1 MKDLPTYYYLEH
13 FQECLGFIDEACRE
27 LLAPEHQEFMHTFAT
42 AELSVQC
49 TLVRSLNRKANC
61 IKVSSLAYDEIPDHH
76 RGVQQCNTHDWF
88 TPIPEYAFK
97 NWLVGLTKPE
107 LVTLLRDCTCISVTA
122 TANKSTIVEL
132 ALTHLTFLSV
142 SEHHIYQQYI
152 YRQVDGVLDYL
163 LFLFFGN
170 IGSRLNQFSM
180 RDLGVMRTRKRAAQA
195 QARFSTR
202 DQALSTYIYAI
213 ELARIK
219 EALKHNLQFEPRW
232 QSLAHCPE
240 AQGEL
245 AEQHRAE
252 YLWLWG
258 KHCLQAGEEWTR
270 VAQILAASTLPQAQ
284 EKAIRLAYQ
293 YGDKERVQAQLE
305 AIIDMPDNSYLLA
318 FSEDFLARKYHKK
331 RTSVLTDMLRNSAR
345 HLILDEVHKHRVEA
359 ASVEYYQ
366 AQGIRA
372 LRTENEL
379 WRSVFGLVF
388 WPILFAP
395 EFAIGTEFDWRPY
408 HVRHN
413 NLYTSATEQVEQML
427 TQCASRA
434 GLKQHLI
441 RQATMH
447 YGQGSGIFRWHKQL
461 LQRLLLFVDHVD
473 IAALNRVLKMMAQDY
488 SAYSDGFP
496 DLLVLTDKGVHFEE
510 IKAQG
515 DSVRK
520 NQLVTI
526 TMLTKAGIKVGIT
539 TVEWGIDPM
548 QPYVVVD
555 IETTGGRAA
564 QHKIT
569 EIGMV
574 KVVNGKIIEEY
585 ETLLNPQCRIPRNIT
600 ALTGIDDEMVA
611 DAPIFAEVADEV
623 AQFTKGCVFV
633 AHNVNFD
640 YGFIKQEFTRIERR
654 FSRAKLCTVREM
666 RKAKPGLKS
675 YSLANLTAAFNID
688 MTRHHRAMSDAIAA
702 NELLTIIN
710 DYRLRNKSY

>member
-1 MKDLPTYYYLEH
+1 M
-13 FQECLGFIDEACRE
+13 
-27 LLAPEHQEFMHTFAT
+27 
-42 AELSVQC
+42 
-49 TLVRSLNRKANC
+49 
-61 IKVSSLAYDEIPDHH
+61 
-76 RGVQQCNTHDWF
+76 
-88 TPIPEYAFK
+88 
-97 NWLVGLTKPE
+97 
-107 LVTLLRDCTCISVTA
+107 
-122 TANKSTIVEL
+122 
-132 ALTHLTFLSV
+132 
-142 SEHHIYQQYI
+142 
-152 YRQVDGVLDYL
+152 
-163 LFLFFGN
+163 
-170 IGSRLNQFSM
+170 
-180 RDLGVMRTRKRAAQA
+180 
-195 QARFSTR
+195 
-202 DQALSTYIYAI
+202 
-213 ELARIK
+213 
-219 EALKHNLQFEPRW
+219 
-232 QSLAHCPE
+232 
-240 AQGEL
+240 
-245 AEQHRAE
+245 
-252 YLWLWG
+252 
-258 KHCLQAGEEWTR
+258 
-270 VAQILAASTLPQAQ
+270 
-284 EKAIRLAYQ
+284 
-293 YGDKERVQAQLE
+293 
-305 AIIDMPDNSYLLA
+305 
-318 FSEDFLARKYHKK
+318 
-331 RTSVLTDMLRNSAR
+331 
-345 HLILDEVHKHRVEA
+345 
-359 ASVEYYQ
+359 
-366 AQGIRA
+366 
-372 LRTENEL
+372 
-379 WRSVFGLVF
+379 FGLVF

-427 TQCASRA
+427 TQCATRA

-496 DLLVLTDKGVHFEE
+496 DLLVLTDQGIHFEE

-710 DYRLRNKSY
+710 DYRLSNKSY

>member
-13 FQECLGFIDEACRE
+13 FQECLGFIDEACTG
-27 LLAPEHQEFMHTFAT
+27 LLGPEHSEFMHMFAL
-42 AELSVQC
+42 ADLSVQC
-49 TLVRSLNRKANC
+49 TLVRSLNRKASC
-61 IKVSSLAYDEIPDHH
+61 IKVESLAYDEIPDHEG
-76 RGVQQCNTHDWF
+76 GVEQCFAYTWF
-88 TPIPEYAFK
+88 TSIPEHSL
-97 NWLVGLTKPE
+97 NDWLVGLTKPE
-107 LVTLLRDCTCISVTA
+107 LVTLLRDCSSANVVA
-122 TANKSTIVEL
+122 SANKASMVEL
-132 ALTHLTFLSV
+132 ALAHLSFTSV
-142 SEHHIYQQYI
+142 RKHSIYERYI

-170 IGSRLNQFSM
+170 VGSRLNQFSM
-180 RDLGVMRTRKRAAQA
+180 RDLGVMRTGKRAVQA
-195 QARFSTR
+195 KARFSSR
-202 DQALSTYIYAI
+202 DQALSTYVYAL
-213 ELARIK
+213 ELRRIK
-219 EALKHNLQFEPRW
+219 SALKHNVLFAPRW
-232 QSLAHCPE
+232 LLLSDCPDAH
-240 AQGEL
+240 GDL
-245 AEQHRAE
+245 AEQHRDE

-258 KHCLQAGEEWTR
+258 KYCLQAGDDWTE
-270 VAQILAASTLPQAQ
+270 VAKIFAASSLPQAQ

-293 YGDKERVQAQLE
+293 HGNKQDVQGQLE
-305 AIIDMPDNSYLLA
+305 AIIDAPDNSHILA
-318 FSEDFLARKYHKK
+318 FAEDFLARKYHKK

-359 ASVEYYQ
+359 AAVEYYQ
-366 AQGIRA
+366 AQGIKA

-413 NLYTSATEQVEQML
+413 NLYTSATAQVEQIL
-427 TQCASRA
+427 KQCETRA

-441 RQATMH
+441 RQATIH
-447 YGQGSGIFRWHKQL
+447 YGQRSGIFRWHKQL

-473 IAALNRVLKMMAQDY
+473 VSALISVLRMMAQDY

-496 DLLVLTDKGVHFEE
+496 DLLVITDDGVHFEE

-520 NQLVTI
+520 NQLLTI
-526 TMLTKAGIKVGIT
+526 TMLTNAGIKVGIT

-574 KVVNGKIIEEY
+574 KVVNGEIIEEY
-585 ETLLNPQCRIPRNIT
+585 ETLLNPQRRIPRNIT
-600 ALTGIDDEMVA
+600 ALTGIDDAMVA

-710 DYRLRNKSY
+710 NYRLNNKSC

>member
-13 FQECLGFIDEACRE
+13 FQECLGFIDEACCE
-27 LLAPEHQEFMHTFAT
+27 LLGPEHSEFMHKFAM
-42 AELSVQC
+42 ADLSVQC

-61 IKVSSLAYDEIPDHH
+61 IKVDSLAYDEIPDHEG
-76 RGVQQCNTHDWF
+76 GVQQCFAYTWF
-88 TPIPEYAFK
+88 TSIPEHSL
-97 NWLVGLTKPE
+97 NDWLVGLTKPE
-107 LVTLLRDCTCISVTA
+107 LVTLLHDCS
-122 TANKSTIVEL
+122 TANVVASANKASMVEL
-132 ALTHLTFLSV
+132 ALTHLSFTSV
-142 SEHHIYQQYI
+142 REHSIYERYI

-170 IGSRLNQFSM
+170 VGSRLNQFSM

-195 QARFSTR
+195 KARFSSR
-202 DQALSTYIYAI
+202 DQALSTYVYAL
-213 ELARIK
+213 ELRRIK
-219 EALKHNLQFEPRW
+219 SALKHNERFAPRW
-232 QSLAHCPE
+232 LLLSDCPDAH
-240 AQGEL
+240 GDL
-245 AEQHRAE
+245 AEQHRGE

-258 KHCLQAGEEWTR
+258 KYSLQAGGDWTE
-270 VAQILAASTLPQAQ
+270 VAAIFAASSLPQAQ

-293 YGDKERVQAQLE
+293 HGNKQDVQGQLE
-305 AIIDMPDNSYLLA
+305 AIIDAPENSHILA
-318 FSEDFLARKYHKK
+318 FAEDFLARKYHKK

-359 ASVEYYQ
+359 AAVEYYQ
-366 AQGIRA
+366 AQGIKA

-379 WRSVFGLVF
+379 WCSVFGLVF

-413 NLYTSATEQVEQML
+413 NLYTSATDQVEQML
-427 TQCASRA
+427 TQCETRA

-441 RQATMH
+441 RQATIH
-447 YGQGSGIFRWHKQL
+447 YGQRSGIFRWHKQL

-473 IAALNRVLKMMAQDY
+473 VSALISVLRMMAQDY

-496 DLLVLTDKGVHFEE
+496 DLLVITDDGVHFEE

-520 NQLVTI
+520 NQLLTI
-526 TMLTKAGIKVGIT
+526 TMLTNAGIKVGIT
-539 TVEWGIDPM
+539 TVDWGIDPM

-574 KVVNGKIIEEY
+574 KVVNGEIIEEY
-585 ETLLNPQCRIPRNIT
+585 ETLLNPQRRIPRNIT
-600 ALTGIDDEMVA
+600 ALTGIDDAMVV

-675 YSLANLTAAFNID
+675 YSLANLTSAFNID

-702 NELLTIIN
+702 NELLSIIN
-710 DYRLRNKSY
+710 DYRLNNKSC

>member
-1 MKDLPTYYYLEH
+1 MMKDLPTYYYLEH

-27 LLAPEHQEFMHTFAT
+27 LLAPEHAKFMDDFVNAN
-42 AELSVQC
+42 LSVQC
-49 TLVRSLNRKANC
+49 TLVRSLNRKAKW

-76 RGVQQCNTHDWF
+76 GAVVQCEQQGWF
-88 TPIPEYAFK
+88 SPIPPDCFAE
-97 NWLVGLTKPE
+97 WLTSLTKPE
-107 LVTLLRDCTCISVTA
+107 IISLLRDCTDIPVIVS
-122 TANKSTIVEL
+122 ANKTAIVEL
-132 ALTHLTFLSV
+132 ALAHLTFGSV
-142 SEHHIYQQYI
+142 SEHRVYAQYI
-152 YRQVDGVLDYL
+152 YRQVDTILDYL

-170 IGSRLNQFSM
+170 VGSRLNQFSM
-180 RDLGVMRTRKRAAQA
+180 RDLGVMNTRKRVTQA
-195 QARFSTR
+195 QARFRSR
-202 DQALSTYIYAI
+202 QEALSTYVYAV

-219 EALKHNLQFEPRW
+219 HTHAMEFEPRW
-232 QSLAHCPE
+232 SSLSLCPE
-240 AQGEL
+240 AHGEL
-245 AEQHRAE
+245 ARQKRDE

-258 KHCLQAGEEWTR
+258 KSTLQKGSDWSVSAT
-270 VAQILAASTLPQAQ
+270 ILAASGLPQAQ
-284 EKAIRLAYQ
+284 EKAIRLSYQ
-293 YGDKERVQAQLE
+293 HGDKVSVKAQLE
-305 AIIDMPDNSYLLA
+305 ALIDNPDSSHILLFA
-318 FSEDFLARKYHKK
+318 EDFLARKYHKK

-345 HLILDEVHKHRVEA
+345 HLVLDEVHKHRVEA
-359 ASVEYYQ
+359 ATVEYYQ
-366 AQGIRA
+366 SQGIRA

-379 WRSVFGLVF
+379 WRSLFGLVF

-408 HVRHN
+408 HIRHN
-413 NLYTSATEQVEQML
+413 NLYESASEQVEAL
-427 TQCASRA
+427 LVKCGHLP

-441 RQATMH
+441 RQATEH
-447 YGQGSGIFRWHKQL
+447 YGKPSGVFRWHKQL
-461 LQRLLLFVDHVD
+461 LQRLMLFIEYAD
-473 IAALNRVLKMMAQDY
+473 INALNRVLRTMAQDY
-488 SAYSDGFP
+488 SAHSDGFP
-496 DLLVLTDKGVHFEE
+496 DLLVFNSTGVHFEE

-520 NQLVTI
+520 NQLLTI
-526 TMLTKAGIKVGIT
+526 RMLTQAGFDVGIT

-574 KVVNGKIIEEY
+574 KVVNGEIVEEY
-585 ETLLNPQCRIPRNIT
+585 ETLLNPQRRIPRNIT
-600 ALTGIDDEMVA
+600 ALTGIDDVMVA
-611 DAPIFAEVADEV
+611 DAPIFAEVADEI

-640 YGFIKQEFTRIERR
+640 YGFIKQEFARIERR

-710 DYRLRNKSY
+710 DYRLSNKSY